1 MTGGKNMRNL
11 TTRILLGATVLC
23 LAAGLPLSQAA
34 AAFPDRNINLIVP
47 FSPGGGY
54 DSIARATARSMKKF
68 LPKGVNVIVKNVT
81 GAAGQRANVFVYRAK
96 PDGYTIAH
104 LQSSGMLGQQM
115 MSEKPVGFETGK
127 YTWLARVGADPY
139 GLHVSAKG
147 PYKSIEDLQKAKRI
161 TWGVEG
167 IGVGRWLGCFLAAKA
182 FGIDFH
188 VVAGYRGTGESL
200 PALLRGDFDVWAQ
213 PIDHPS
219 VTSYLGTDLRPVA
232 QLDKKRAVHAP
243 DTKTSYEMGYDLYFS
258 DLRAFGGPPG
268 IPEDRAKYLEDI
280 LLKAMR
286 DKAYVD
292 WKNLSNYVLV
302 EGPGSAVAQ
311 DLKYYEDL
319 FRANLEEMRA
329 AAKATQ

>member
-1 MTGGKNMRNL
+1 MRNL
-11 TTRILLGATVLC
+11 TSRILLGAAALC
-23 LAAGLPLSQAA
+23 LAASLPLSQAA

-54 DSIARATARSMKKF
+54 DAIARATARSMKQY

-81 GAAGQRANVFVYRAK
+81 GAAGRRASVFMYRAK

-104 LQSSGMLGQQM
+104 FQASGMLGDQM
-115 MSEKPVGFETGK
+115 LSETPVGFETSK
-127 YTWLARVGADPY
+127 FTWLARVGADAF

-147 PYKSIEDLQKAKRI
+147 PHKSIADLQKVKRV

-167 IGVGRWLGCFLAAKA
+167 IGVGRWLGSFLAAKA

-188 VVAGYRGTGESL
+188 VVAGYGGTGESL

-219 VTSYLGTDLRPVA
+219 VTSYLGTDLRPVV
-232 QLDKKRAVHAP
+232 QLDRKRAVNAP
-243 DTKTSYEMGYDLYFS
+243 DVQTSYEMGYDLSFS

-268 IPEDRAKYLEDI
+268 IPADRAKILED
-280 LLKAMR
+280 LLLRSMT
-286 DKAYVD
+286 DKLYTD
-292 WKNLSNYVLV
+292 WKKQSSIQLV
-302 EGPGSAVAQ
+302 EGSASSVSE
-311 DLKYYEDL
+311 DLKYYENL
-319 FRANLEEMRA
+319 FQANLKEMRA
-329 AAKATQ
+329 ASKAK

>member
-1 MTGGKNMRNL
+1 MRNL
-11 TTRILLGATVLC
+11 TTRILLGAAALC
-23 LAAGLPLSQAA
+23 LAASLPLSQAA

-115 MSEKPVGFETGK
+115 MSEKPVGFETSK

-268 IPEDRAKYLEDI
+268 IPEDRAKFLEDL
-280 LLKAMR
+280 LLKALR

-292 WKNLSNYVLV
+292 WKNSSNYVLV

>member
-1 MTGGKNMRNL
+1 MRNL
-11 TTRILLGATVLC
+11 TTRILLGAAVLC

-54 DSIARATARSMKKF
+54 DAIARATARSMKKF

-81 GAAGQRANVFVYRAK
+81 GAAGLRAAVFMYRAK
-96 PDGYTIAH
+96 PNGYTIAH
-104 LQSSGMLGQQM
+104 FQASGMLGQEM
-115 MSEKPVGFETGK
+115 MSERPIGFETGK
-127 YTWLARVGADPY
+127 YTWLARVGADAF

-147 PYKSIEDLQKAKRI
+147 PYKTIADLQKAKRI

-167 IGVGRWLGCFLAAKA
+167 IGVGRWLGSFLAAKA

-200 PALLRGDFDVWAQ
+200 PALLRGDFDIWAQ

-232 QLDKKRAVHAP
+232 QLDKTRAVNAP
-243 DTKTSYEMGYDLYFS
+243 DVKTSYEMGYDLYFS

-268 IPEDRAKYLEDI
+268 IPEDRVKILEDL
-280 LLKAMR
+280 LLKSMR
-286 DKAYVD
+286 DKDYTD
-292 WKNLSNYVLV
+292 WKKSSSIVLV
-302 EGPGSAVAQ
+302 EGPGSTVAQ

-319 FRANLEEMRA
+319 FRTNLDEMRA
-329 AAKATQ
+329 AAKAK

>member
-1 MTGGKNMRNL
+1 MRNL
-11 TTRILLGATVLC
+11 TSRILLGAAALC
-23 LAAGLPLSQAA
+23 LAASLPLSQAA

-54 DSIARATARSMKKF
+54 DAIARATARSMKQY

-81 GAAGQRANVFVYRAK
+81 GAAGRRASVFMYRAK

-104 LQSSGMLGQQM
+104 FQASGMLGDQM
-115 MSEKPVGFETGK
+115 LSETPVGFETSK
-127 YTWLARVGADPY
+127 FTWLARVGADAF

-147 PYKSIEDLQKAKRI
+147 PHKSIADLQKVKRV

-167 IGVGRWLGCFLAAKA
+167 IGVGRWLGSFLAAKA

-188 VVAGYRGTGESL
+188 VVAGYGGTGESL

-219 VTSYLGTDLRPVA
+219 VTSYLGTDLRPVV
-232 QLDKKRAVHAP
+232 QLDRKRAVNAP
-243 DTKTSYEMGYDLYFS
+243 DVQTSYEMGYDLSFS

-268 IPEDRAKYLEDI
+268 IPADRAKILED
-280 LLKAMR
+280 LLLRSMT
-286 DKAYVD
+286 DKLYTD
-292 WKNLSNYVLV
+292 WKKQSSIQLV
-302 EGPGSAVAQ
+302 EGSGASVVQ
-311 DLKYYEDL
+311 DLKYYENL
-319 FRANLEEMRA
+319 FQANLEEMRA
-329 AAKATQ
+329 ASKAK

>member
-1 MTGGKNMRNL
+1 MRNL

-54 DSIARATARSMKKF
+54 DAIARATARSMKKF

-81 GAAGQRANVFVYRAK
+81 GAAGLRAAVFMYRAK
-96 PDGYTIAH
+96 PNGYTIAH
-104 LQSSGMLGQQM
+104 FQASGMLGQEM
-115 MSEKPVGFETGK
+115 MSERPIGFETGK
-127 YTWLARVGADPY
+127 YTWLARVGADAF

-147 PYKSIEDLQKAKRI
+147 PYKTIADLQKAKRI

-167 IGVGRWLGCFLAAKA
+167 IGVGRWLGSFLAAKA

-200 PALLRGDFDVWAQ
+200 PALLRGDFDIWAQ

-232 QLDKKRAVHAP
+232 QLDKTRAVNAP
-243 DTKTSYEMGYDLYFS
+243 DVKTSYEMGYDLYFS

-268 IPEDRAKYLEDI
+268 IPEDRAKILEDL
-280 LLKAMR
+280 LLKSMR
-286 DKAYVD
+286 DKDYTD
-292 WKNLSNYVLV
+292 WKKSSSIVLV
-302 EGPGSAVAQ
+302 EGPGSTVAQ

-319 FRANLEEMRA
+319 FRANLDEMRA
-329 AAKATQ
+329 AAKAK